1 VQFVLAL
8 LLWLAAPSLFV
19 VAIGV
24 AHEGIDNRL
33 VQRYFRG
40 KETIGTRTSTYWN
53 FSNAFMMQIVSMPP
67 QNLKHVHLLD

>member
-8 LLWLAAPSLFV
+8 LLWLAAPSLAV

-24 AHEGIDNRL
+24 AHKGIDNML

-40 KETIGTRTSTYWN
+40 KETI
-53 FSNAFMMQIVSMPP
+53 
-67 QNLKHVHLLD
+67 